1 MTAHILIVD
10 DDPLV
15 PRTLRILLRKH
26 GHEVEAAA
34 RVDEALSL
42 LEMQPFDLIISDIN
56 MPGADGFELLA
67 RVKRESPHTEVI
79 LVTGYG
85 TIENAVR
92 GMREGAFDYV
102 TKPVL
107 DEEMVMVVERALEST
122 RLRNENRNLRAQLA
136 DAQRGTRPGDPIG
149 QDPAFMRVF
158 ETVDAAAP
166 TRATVLITGESGTGK
181 SMVARRIHESSG
193 RADKPFVEIN
203 CGALPEGLL
212 ESELFGHAKGA
223 FTGAS
228 GERIGRFQAAD
239 GGTLF
244 LDEIGTASPALQV
257 KLLRVLQERSFEP
270 VGSETT
276 VNVDVRLILATNEDL
291 AEAVE
296 QGRFRQDLFYRIN
309 IIPIHLP
316 PLRER
321 IADIPLLAAHF
332 LERFARENEKHV
344 ETIDDSALTVLQAHH
359 WPGNIRE
366 LENVIER
373 GVILCKGDLL
383 TTKFLPPG
391 LTHSVSAPEPGQV
404 LPLRK
409 ALEIPERE
417 IIERTLRS
425 HGWNRQETA
434 AALMINRTTLFN
446 KMRKYGLL
454 GSRRDKKGGSRR
466 GPGSM
471 STPFPVGSNGHGQNG
486 KG

>member
-1 MTAHILIVD
+1 MPARILIVD

-26 GHEVEAAA
+26 GHEVDAAGSAEEAY
-34 RVDEALSL
+34 RRLDESSYQLV
-42 LEMQPFDLIISDIN
+42 ISDIN
-56 MPGADGFELLA
+56 MPEADGFEVLG
-67 RVKRESPHTEVI
+67 RVRSDHPDTEVI

-92 GMREGAFDYV
+92 GMKEGAFDYV

-107 DEEMVMVVERALEST
+107 DDEMVMVVERALESH
-122 RLRNENRNLRAQLA
+122 RLRTENASLKAQLA
-136 DAQRGTRPGDPIG
+136 NARSSLPGDAIG
-149 QDPAFMRVF
+149 RDPEFVKIF
-158 ETVDAAAP
+158 ETVDAVAT

-181 SMVARRIHESSG
+181 SLVARKIHETSD
-193 RADKPFVEIN
+193 RATAPFVEIN

-223 FTGAS
+223 FTGATAD
-228 GERIGRFQAAD
+228 RAGRFQAAD

-257 KLLRVLQERSFEP
+257 KLLRVLQERTFEP
-270 VGSETT
+270 VGSEET
-276 VNVDVRLILATNEDL
+276 VTVDVRLILATNEDL
-291 AEAVE
+291 AAQVAA
-296 QGRFRQDLFYRIN
+296 GSFRQDLYYRISVV
-309 IIPIHLP
+309 PIHLP

-321 IADIPLLAAHF
+321 ISDIPLLAAHF
-332 LERFARENEKHV
+332 LKRFADENTKPVSH
-344 ETIDDSALTVLQAHH
+344 IDDNAMTILQAHN

-366 LENVIER
+366 LENVVER
-373 GVILCKGDLL
+373 GVILSRSDVL
-383 TTKFLPPG
+383 TPRDLPPEM
-391 LTHSVSAPEPGQV
+391 TRTVSAPEPGQT

-417 IIERTLRS
+417 IIERTLRA
-425 HGWNRQETA
+425 HNWNRQETA

-454 GSRRDKKGGSRR
+454 GRNKSRAVS
-466 GPGSM
+466 
-471 STPFPVGSNGHGQNG
+471 
-486 KG
+486 

>member
-1 MTAHILIVD
+1 LSARILIVD

-26 GHEVEAAA
+26 GHEVEAASDA
-34 RVDEALSL
+34 EEALRQL
-42 LEMQPFDLIISDIN
+42 GERAFDVVISDIN
-56 MPGADGFELLA
+56 MPGADGFEVLS
-67 RVKRESPHTEVI
+67 RVKTEHPNTEVI
-79 LVTGYG
+79 LITGYG

-92 GMREGAFDYV
+92 GMKNGAFDYV

-107 DEEMVMVVERALEST
+107 DDEMVVVIDRAVESV
-122 RLRNENRNLRAQLA
+122 RLRSENADLRAQLA
-136 DAQRGTRPGDPIG
+136 NAKGPREAIGKDPNFIKL
-149 QDPAFMRVF
+149 F
-158 ETVDAAAP
+158 ETVDAVAS

-181 SMVARRIHESSG
+181 SMVARAVHESSN
-193 RADKPFVEIN
+193 RADSPFVEIN

-212 ESELFGHAKGA
+212 ESELFGHSKGA
-223 FTGAS
+223 FTGATS
-228 GERIGRFQAAD
+228 SRSGRFQAAD

-257 KLLRVLQERSFEP
+257 RLLRVIQERTFEP
-270 VGSETT
+270 VGSEET
-276 VNVDVRLILATNEDL
+276 VKVDVRLVLATNEDL
-291 AEAVE
+291 EAKVE
-296 QGRFRQDLFYRIN
+296 DGSFRRDLFYRVSVV
-309 IIPIHLP
+309 PVHLP

-321 IADIPLLAAHF
+321 VGDVPLLAAHF
-332 LERFARENEKHV
+332 LRRFAEDNSKPVTH
-344 ETIDDSALTVLQAHH
+344 IDDNAMTILQAHA

-366 LENVIER
+366 LENVVER
-373 GVILCKGDLL
+373 GVILCRTDTL
-383 TTKFLPPG
+383 TPRDLPPEM
-391 LTHSVSAPEPGQV
+391 TRSVSAPEPGQT

-454 GSRRDKKGGSRR
+454 AKNR
-466 GPGSM
+466 G
-471 STPFPVGSNGHGQNG
+471 TNGHDI
-486 KG
+486 